1 MAVHRRRSA
10 SEECAQHDYSRSP
23 GIQFS
28 VEASGLARTVVHGTL
43 AAATCAALLE
53 ARQAAG
59 LLDHPLIIDARD
71 ATVELSLAEVRT
83 LAARVRTMRQRMAV
97 GPTAFVACGDLSYGL
112 ARMYASFDEVEGLH
126 GFGVFRTIEEAE
138 HWIWDVT

>member
-1 MAVHRRRSA
+1 MAAHGRGSSPVERPHQA
-10 SEECAQHDYSRSP
+10 STASP

-28 VEASGLARTVVHGTL
+28 VEASGLARNVVHGTL
-43 AAATCAALLE
+43 AAANCEALLE

-71 ATVELSLAEVRT
+71 ATIELTLSEVRT
-83 LAARVRTMRQRMAV
+83 LAARVRAVRERVAV
-97 GPTAFVACGDLSYGL
+97 GPTAFVASGDLSYGV

-138 HWIWDVT
+138 HWIWGIT